1 MAVAAGSSLQAGSYM
16 AGCVVHDSPSGGL
29 AVQGNM
35 QVQLPAQAA
44 TPLQYVTPRQM
55 LPAAWAMLVKH
66 LPSTCASVHMGL
78 TMSGL
83 LLKGAASLT
92 TFEGV
97 LLSAEEWQPAGDV
110 RSGAQHHWAWSS
122 SEQR

>member
-83 LLKGAASLT
+83 LLK
-92 TFEGV
+92 EGGV
-97 LLSAEEWQPAGDV
+97 PHNL
-110 RSGAQHHWAWSS
+110 
-122 SEQR
+122 